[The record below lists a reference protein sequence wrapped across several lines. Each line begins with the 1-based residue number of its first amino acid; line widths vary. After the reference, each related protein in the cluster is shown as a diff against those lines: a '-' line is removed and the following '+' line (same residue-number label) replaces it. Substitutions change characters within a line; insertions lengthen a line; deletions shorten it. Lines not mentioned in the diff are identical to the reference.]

1 MKTLQS
7 VYEQTKGFIGNLDF
21 KGDDKVILIAF
32 LLVAIFFFVFGSC
45 FNPHA
50 NNDTNNDDTNT
61 EKLLDQLLCSGK
73 ISKQQYIYYI
83 DKYTDGHKVKRT
95 KLL

>member
-1 MKTLQS
+1 M
-7 VYEQTKGFIGNLDF
+7 YEQKKKLIGYLNF
-21 KGDDKVILIAF
+21 EGDDKMIWIEL
-32 LLVAIFFFVFGSC
+32 LLVAIFFFVFGTC
-45 FNPHA
+45 FNI
-50 NNDTNNDDTNT
+50 NISTDDDTNT

>member
-1 MKTLQS
+1 M
-7 VYEQTKGFIGNLDF
+7 
-21 KGDDKVILIAF
+21 IAIAL
-32 LLVAIFFFVFGSC
+32 LLVGVFFFVFGAC
-45 FNPHA
+45 FNISA
-50 NNDTNNDDTNT
+50 NDNDDTNT
-61 EKLLDQLLCSGK
+61 EKLLDHLLCTGK

>member
-1 MKTLQS
+1 MKTLQN
-7 VYEQTKGFIGNLDF
+7 VYGQTKVFIGSLDF
-21 KGDDKVILIAF
+21 EGNDKMIVIAL
-32 LLVAIFFFVFGSC
+32 LLVAVFFFVLGTC
-45 FNPHA
+45 VRD
-50 NNDTNNDDTNT
+50 DTDTNT

-73 ISKQQYIYYI
+73 ISKQQYFYYI

>member
-1 MKTLQS
+1 M
-7 VYEQTKGFIGNLDF
+7 YELTKKFIGNFDF
-21 KGDDKVILIAF
+21 ERDDRVIAIAL
-32 LLVAIFFFVFGSC
+32 LLVAVFFFVLGTC
-45 FNPHA
+45 VRD
-50 NNDTNNDDTNT
+50 DTDTNT

-73 ISKQQYIYYI
+73 ISKQQYFYYI

>member
-1 MKTLQS
+1 M
-7 VYEQTKGFIGNLDF
+7 YGQTKGFIGSLDF
-21 KGDDKVILIAF
+21 EGNDKMIIIAF
-32 LLVAIFFFVFGSC
+32 LLVAIFFFVFGAC
-45 FNPHA
+45 FNISA
-50 NNDTNNDDTNT
+50 DNDTDTNT
-61 EKLLDQLLCSGK
+61 EKLLDHLLCSGK

>member
-7 VYEQTKGFIGNLDF
+7 VYEQTKVFIGNLDF
-21 KGDDKVILIAF
+21 EGDDRVIVAIAL
-32 LLVAIFFFVFGSC
+32 LLVAVFFFVLGTC

-50 NNDTNNDDTNT
+50 DDDDTNT
-61 EKLLDQLLCSGK
+61 EKLLDHLFYSDK

-83 DKYTDGHKVKRT
+83 DKYTDGRKVKRT

>member
-1 MKTLQS
+1 MCEL
-7 VYEQTKGFIGNLDF
+7 TKEFIGNLDF
-21 KGDDKVILIAF
+21 EGNDKMILIAF

-45 FNPHA
+45 FNISA
-50 NNDTNNDDTNT
+50 DNDTNT
-61 EKLLDQLLCSGK
+61 EKLLDHLLCSGK

-83 DKYTDGHKVKRT
+83 DRYTDGHKVKRT

>member
-1 MKTLQS
+1 M
-7 VYEQTKGFIGNLDF
+7 YEQKKELIGNLDF
-21 KGDDKVILIAF
+21 EGDDKVILIAF
-32 LLVAIFFFVFGSC
+32 LLIAIFFFVLGTCVNLSS
-45 FNPHA
+45 
-50 NNDTNNDDTNT
+50 DDDTNT
-61 EKLLDQLLCSGK
+61 EKLLDHLFYSGK

>member
-1 MKTLQS
+1 M
-7 VYEQTKGFIGNLDF
+7 
-21 KGDDKVILIAF
+21 ILIA
-32 LLVAIFFFVFGSC
+32 LGLVAVFFFILGTC
-45 FNPHA
+45 FNTSA
-50 NNDTNNDDTNT
+50 DDDTNT
-61 EKLLDQLLCSGK
+61 EKLLDHLFHSGK